1 MPSLDVLIVKGG
13 RPLAQVEQLGHKLA
27 RVAGVHAVVAR
38 RRGDEDGRVGGGLV
52 QVVVRRVALQEGPV
66 VRVWVAVLAHPARPC
81 EELVEAAHV
90 EQRHLAHD
98 GAEERAPRRR
108 PREHVARE
116 QSAVGAALAAELRW
130 RGDTA
135 RDQVACD
142 RLEVLVRLA
151 ALLLERGL
159 VPARAVLASAADVRL
174 HVRVSLLEP
183 RRADTAGVARR
194 EADLEAAVPVEQ
206 RRCRAVERQPLLA
219 DEEVGHPRPVGRRG
233 EELLRLEAVGVEEG
247 GQRLERL
254 LLERRARVRQRQ
266 RGRLRVARRRRPDRV
281 ARLGVDG
288 GEGGD
293 GVPLGADR
301 LLERPRAGR
310 VAPEA
315 ALVDDVLQ
323 HAQHEARLGGGGTLE
338 RAALRRGEERHQQR
352 PPRLVA
358 VRIEEGLERR
368 REQSTR
374 LVPEPRRSQ
383 RDQQLVGE
391 GLDVGVL
398 RDGHLAEG
406 AVGPP
411 HLVRRRVEGD
421 GARPQLVPMPA
432 VEVGVAGDGDVA
444 LLALVHLG
452 RLAEWRA
459 APPLVHRPRVAAVRH
474 LLLAKD
480 SADEQRVAV
489 LVRELALRL
498 GQLEAAV

>member
-174 HVRVSLLEP
+174 HVRMSLLEP
-183 RRADTAGVARR
+183 RRADAGRVRGR
-194 EADLEAAVPVEQ
+194 QADLEAAVPVEQ
-206 RRCRAVERQPLLA
+206 RRRRAVERQPLLA
-219 DEEVGHPRPVGRRG
+219 DEEVRHRRAVGRRG
-233 EELLRLEAVGVEEG
+233 GELLRRHASRVVKGRE
-247 GQRLERL
+247 RLERL
-254 LLERRARVRQRQ
+254 CCVGRAGGGESE
-266 RGRLRVARRRRPDRV
+266 GR
-281 ARLGVDG
+281 RLGVPVRGAPEVVGRLCVHRREARREADLPFETPLER
-288 GEGGD
+288 EGAV
-293 GVPLGADR
+293 GVPPESALGHDVVEAGEDEVVLR
-301 LLERPRAGR
+301 LGR
-310 VAPEA
+310 R
-315 ALVDDVLQ
+315 LQ
-323 HAQHEARLGGGGTLE
+323 RARLGGGEE
-338 RAALRRGEERHQQR
+338 RREQRRARGVVTRHHEALRRSGEQRARGVAEPRGAERH
-352 PPRLVA
+352 
-358 VRIEEGLERR
+358 EE
-368 REQSTR
+368 
-374 LVPEPRRSQ
+374 
-383 RDQQLVGE
+383 LVGE
-391 GLDVGVL
+391 RADVCVCGD
-398 RDGHLAEG
+398 RDGRPSRLADLE
-406 AVGPP
+406 
-411 HLVRRRVEGD
+411 LVRGGVEGER
-421 GARPQLVPMPA
+421 AVPQLVPPPA
-432 VEVGVAGDGDVA
+432 VEVRESSDRHVR
-444 LLALVHLG
+444 LLALVHLCCLG
-452 RLAEWRA
+452 ERR
-459 APPLVHRPRVAAVRH
+459 APPPLPHAARVAAVRH
-474 LLLAKD
+474 LPLAED